1 MTVFMSPRTSY
12 RLGRYT
18 SHSVFS
24 LVTSLCVLMIGGSL
38 VLKPLSPSSLS
49 LFGLTGCALMSKKGR
64 GAVKRTVKESF
75 YGTLGSFTGTCSTD
89 GNGYIGGGGGHV
101 EGD

>member
-12 RLGRYT
+12 RLGRY
-18 SHSVFS
+18 SAHSVCS
-24 LVTSLCVLMIGGSL
+24 LVASLCVLLIGGSL

-49 LFGLTGCALMSKKGR
+49 LFALTGCALASKKGR
-64 GAVKRTVKESF
+64 GAVNRTVKETF

-89 GNGYIGGGGGHV
+89 GDGYIGGGGGSV